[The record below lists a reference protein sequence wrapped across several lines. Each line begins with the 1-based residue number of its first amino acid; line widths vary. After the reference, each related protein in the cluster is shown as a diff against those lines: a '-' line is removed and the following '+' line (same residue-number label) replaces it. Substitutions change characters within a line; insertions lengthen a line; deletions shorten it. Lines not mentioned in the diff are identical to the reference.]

1 MGRLRR
7 SRVTT
12 RREKP
17 DKSGNARCTVTI
29 ATPVKLPGD
38 YMVTVRD
45 VLREYTDKQLRKLQ
59 AEADT

>member
-1 MGRLRR
+1 M
-7 SRVTT
+7 
-12 RREKP
+12 
-17 DKSGNARCTVTI
+17 TI